1 MYAASRRALAGA
13 LLVWVVVIA
22 GLLAASDGAHAEL
35 AETGYRMATGMGLM
49 ALAWFGLL
57 NIRYGLLHDFSV
69 SQVVLTLFAL
79 GLGGFGVHVA
89 FSTLALAPFL
99 AAAALFV
106 LGEAAVV
113 AWLRRRIR
121 RATRQA
127 LRDEAG
133 SNNPAERFERR
144 LIRHV
149 ERALEVEAVAQS
161 GTNSRYWSFR
171 LPGRG
176 EVVEMSVIG
185 PGYNTS
191 APVRP
196 GERWLLRVREPKP
209 ALFTPWIARHFGA
222 DDAGT
227 TRDLGAQQ
235 QTQFASSL
243 LADDRAFFDAAIPW
257 QPPAEADER
266 PAWVMHVVRLSPGGA
281 TADDDETAA
290 PEKPT
295 IH

>member
-1 MYAASRRALAGA
+1 MYAACRRALAGA
-13 LLVWVVVIA
+13 LLVWIVVVA
-22 GLLAASDGAHAEL
+22 GWLAAGDGAHAEL
-35 AETGYRMATGMGLM
+35 AETSYRMATGMGFM

-57 NIRYGLLHDFSV
+57 NIRYGLLRDFSV
-69 SQVVLTLFAL
+69 SQVVLTVFAL
-79 GLGGFGVHVA
+79 GLGGFAVHVA

-133 SNNPAERFERR
+133 ANNPAERFERR

-266 PAWVMHVVRLSPGGA
+266 PAWVMHVVRLSP
-281 TADDDETAA
+281 ADEDETAA